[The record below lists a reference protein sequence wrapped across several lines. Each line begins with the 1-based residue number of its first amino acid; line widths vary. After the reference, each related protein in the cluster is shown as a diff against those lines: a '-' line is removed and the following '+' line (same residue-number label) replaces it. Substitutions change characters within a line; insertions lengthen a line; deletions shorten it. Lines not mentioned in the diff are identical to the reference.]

1 MIFLY
6 LNLVSYMNCGVSTTK
21 NIIVRKQRYNNK
33 IKQRKALQ
41 FKKIGVLC
49 LTKYVLIILNVKL

>member
-1 MIFLY
+1 
-6 LNLVSYMNCGVSTTK
+6 MNCGVSTTK

-33 IKQRKALQ
+33 IKQRNLRKALQ